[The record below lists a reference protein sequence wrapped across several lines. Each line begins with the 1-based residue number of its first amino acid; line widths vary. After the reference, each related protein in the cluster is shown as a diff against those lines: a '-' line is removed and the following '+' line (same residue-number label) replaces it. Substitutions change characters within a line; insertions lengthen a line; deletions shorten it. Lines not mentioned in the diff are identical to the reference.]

1 MKKLLYVVT
10 TDNGYRKEY
19 DDFDKAKKDIERME
33 TNVKKHGYCI
43 YTHRTNKLYRIEID
57 LFL

>member
-33 TNVKKHGYCI
+33 TNVKKQVTVFIHIEPINCI
-43 YTHRTNKLYRIEID
+43 G
-57 LFL
+57 

>member
-33 TNVKKHGYCI
+33 TNVKNMVTVFI
-43 YTHRTNKLYRIEID
+43 RTNKLYRIEIY